1 MKGRRLIGG
10 LVVVLALS
18 ACKSND
24 PPPSPSPGPSPD
36 AGVTITGRER
46 IGWDQPASSHDEL
59 DTFRYAIY
67 VDGTRREMSSVSC
80 AATAG
85 AAGYACSGQLPSMSP
100 GIHVLEITAIRDDE
114 DDNRIESARSAP
126 LRVTVTGATTPAAD
140 SALAPGDVLTTGDG
154 IRLQAALVVEGLSD
168 AIDLALAPGG
178 PLLVAERSGDV
189 VVAPADPS
197 GDTFRAATGARLLAV
212 SPAPDFAAS
221 GHLYAMHDAG
231 AAFRLSRYRL
241 AGTQLVERMHVIR
254 DVGSPPNPSA
264 SLRFGPDGK
273 LYAALDAGGDA
284 DVAARL
290 TDWRG
295 KVLRLNP
302 DGSTPEDQAAASPVF
317 WSGLASPRA
326 IGWAADGPLWLAE
339 RGVDGVERLRAI
351 ASTGSRPRRTGLRAS
366 YVLPGDV
373 GAASLAFHDGVGAPG
388 FARNMFVAARTG
400 GYLLRVRFDQAD
412 GSKAMASEKL
422 LEGRVGEPRAVAVGP
437 DGALYLATATAVWRL
452 SPVDR

>member
-1 MKGRRLIGG
+1 MRGRRLIAA
-10 LVVVLALS
+10 LVCALGS
-18 ACKSND
+18 AACSSND
-24 PPPSPSPGPSPD
+24 PPPTPSPGPAPD
-36 AGVTITGRER
+36 PGVTITGRER
-46 IGWDQPASSHDEL
+46 IGWDQPAASHDDL
-59 DTFRYAIY
+59 LSFRYAIY
-67 VDGTRREMSSVSC
+67 VDGARQDMTGVTC
-80 AATAG
+80 ADTAG
-85 AAGYACSGQLPSMSP
+85 AVGFACSGQLPAMTT
-100 GIHVLEITAIRDDE
+100 GTHVLEISAFIVERD
-114 DDNRIESARSAP
+114 RIESARSAP
-126 LRVTVTGATTPAAD
+126 LRVTVTGATAPASD

-154 IRLQAALVVEGLSD
+154 IRLQAALVVEGLAD
-168 AIDLALAPGG
+168 VMDLALAPGG
-178 PLLVAERSGDV
+178 SLLVAERSGDV
-189 VVAPADPS
+189 VVSPPDPG

-212 SPAPDFAAS
+212 APAPDFAGS
-221 GHLYAMHDAG
+221 GHLYAVHDAG
-231 AAFRLSRYRL
+231 GAFRLARYRL
-241 AGTQLVERMHVIR
+241 AGTQLVERMHVIP

-264 SLRFGPDGK
+264 SLRFGPDAK
-273 LYAALDAGGDA
+273 LYLALDAGGNA

-302 DGSTPEDQAAASPVF
+302 DGSTPDDQPAASPVF

-339 RGVDGVERLRAI
+339 RGLDGVERLRAI
-351 ASTGSRPRRTGLRAS
+351 ASTGGRPRRTGLRAS

-373 GAASLAFHDGVGAPG
+373 GAASLAFHDGAGAPG

-422 LEGRVGEPRAVAVGP
+422 LEGQVGEPRAIAVGP